1 MNTSATDRVK
11 VCAEHQ
17 ERVAFVYVRQSCMRQ
32 VRHNL
37 ESQRLQYGF
46 AEQAAH
52 LGWSRE
58 RIVIIDEDQGQSGSL
73 PQARCGFGGMVA
85 AVARGEAGIVM
96 SLELSRLSRNDL
108 DWHHLVYLC
117 RWTNTLIA
125 DKCDAFRNV
134 ELTCENCRPIGA
146 ETRFCSTFLMQ
157 SSESLQPGNE
167 LGVMTPGSCFG
178 LWLHEWLGFRQSLAF
193 CFQIESQILVGS
205 IDAGMAQP
213 MGNGAQVVACT
224 QQI

>member
-1 MNTSATDRVK
+1 ARPRELS
-11 VCAEHQ
+11 HF
-17 ERVAFVYVRQSCMRQ
+17 VAVRQFCMPR

-108 DWHHLVYLC
+108 DWHHLVYL
-117 RWTNTLIA
+117 
-125 DKCDAFRNV
+125 
-134 ELTCENCRPIGA
+134 
-146 ETRFCSTFLMQ
+146 
-157 SSESLQPGNE
+157 
-167 LGVMTPGSCFG
+167 
-178 LWLHEWLGFRQSLAF
+178 
-193 CFQIESQILVGS
+193 
-205 IDAGMAQP
+205 
-213 MGNGAQVVACT
+213 
-224 QQI
+224 